1 LETILP
7 ALLSKHKAEKGDGM
21 VEADDEIVLHLSVK
35 PILQVFI
42 DALFHIPKHRRLG
55 LFTILVTVLG
65 EMEFLQPIISLLV
78 SKAIGTGM
86 LAKPGPAP
94 SINKGV
100 LEFASSVSSHFS
112 IESQLKMLYGMLT
125 LVQDTPSIAETEPE
139 SPLLFLPRFVSF
151 F

>member
-1 LETILP
+1 
-7 ALLSKHKAEKGDGM
+7 M
-21 VEADDEIVLHLSVK
+21 DDNAFTLHLSVK

-65 EMEFLQPIISLLV
+65 EMEFLQPIISLLA

-86 LAKPGPAP
+86 LAADPEPAIP
-94 SINKGV
+94 INKGV

-112 IESQLKMLYGMLT
+112 VESQLKMLSGMLK
-125 LVQDTPSIAETEPE
+125 LVLETPSLVGKECEI
-139 SPLLFLPRFVSF
+139 PLLFTPAYVPFLPVCI
-151 F
+151 

>member
-1 LETILP
+1 LP
-7 ALLSKHKAEKGDGM
+7 ALLKKHKSEIKDDGKM
-21 VEADDEIVLHLSVK
+21 EECLDDEIVLHLSVK

-55 LFTILVTVLG
+55 LFTILVSVLG
-65 EMEFLQPIISLLV
+65 EMEFLQPIMSLLV

-100 LEFASSVSSHFS
+100 LEFASSISSHFS
-112 IESQLKMLYGMLT
+112 IESQLKMLSGMLN
-125 LVQDTPSIAETEPE
+125 LVLNTPSLVDSEAEC
-139 SPLLFLPRFVSF
+139 PLLFLPRFVSPF
-151 F
+151 